1 MIMMFN
7 LILMANY
14 YHYDYQGRTSNDLSD
29 DYVEEELPR
38 GGNGRSRARM
48 LKKAEAHR
56 FAILIANQGFIVF
69 VIRIVTM
76 MKMITM
82 IVFF

>member
-1 MIMMFN
+1 M
-7 LILMANY
+7 
-14 YHYDYQGRTSNDLSD
+14 QDLQLDEMNVVHRDEQD

-56 FAILIANQGFIVF
+56 FAILIVNQGL
-69 VIRIVTM
+69 M
-76 MKMITM
+76 NM
-82 IVFF
+82 